1 MEAASR
7 ASVNFLEQLHAF
19 HSTRGSA
26 RASIPIIE
34 GKPVNLFALRREVD
48 RLGGFDVISSSRR
61 WGNVAR
67 ALGYSFRSGPG
78 VTTQVKS
85 AYTKIIQPFEQM
97 RSGVPT
103 NGATKSPFAAITP
116 NRGSPGAAAVNGS
129 PVTIGRVRE
138 AAAKLNAAL
147 RMDPNGARS
156 LARMS

>member
-26 RASIPIIE
+26 RANIPIIE

-48 RLGGFDVISSSRR
+48 RLGGFDAVSSARR

-78 VTTQVKS
+78 VTTQVKN

-97 RSGVPT
+97 RSSKPT
-103 NGATKSPFAAITP
+103 NGATKSPFAMTP
-116 NRGSPGAAAVNGS
+116 ARQSGSPSAPVNGS

-147 RMDPNGARS
+147 RMSPDGAS
-156 LARMS
+156 SG